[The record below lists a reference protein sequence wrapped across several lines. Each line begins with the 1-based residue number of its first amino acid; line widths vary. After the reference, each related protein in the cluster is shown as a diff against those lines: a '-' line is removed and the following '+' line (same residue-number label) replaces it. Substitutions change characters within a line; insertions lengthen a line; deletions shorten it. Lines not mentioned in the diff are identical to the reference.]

1 MNCEYCNTE
10 FKTKSTLN
18 NHKNKA
24 KYCLIIQGKIE
35 QKENIFKCELCD
47 KILSTKQYLKLH
59 KESCTGK
66 KENIFQCEY
75 CNKILSSKRN
85 LDVHIKKC
93 EIIQIEDEFKC
104 EYCEKY
110 LSSKQKLEYHKN
122 ICDIKKDKEI
132 KDLKDTLK
140 IKDKESK
147 ELKEELKEKEKIIIK
162 VNTQNENYKE
172 QLKKQEEQIKDLQNK
187 LDKIANKAIDKPT
200 TTNTTHNTTNNI
212 LNLASHIDFND
223 VEKIK
228 NIIDDKLTIDNVIT
242 GQKGLASFAKEHLLT
257 DENGN
262 PNYLCADSSRNVFKY
277 KTPDGKIKKD
287 IEAKK
292 LSEYLIVGGIKTKT
306 SNIGDKWC
314 RNENGEIDMEKFNI
328 LIEPQQ
334 SILKLSDDNNIF
346 KRELATLT
354 SV

>member
-1 MNCEYCNTE
+1 MNCEYCNKE
-10 FKTKSTLN
+10 FKSKSSLN

-24 KYCLIIQGKIE
+24 KYCLVIQGKLE
-35 QKENIFKCELCD
+35 QKEIIFKCDFCE
-47 KILSTKQYLKLH
+47 KVLSSKRNLEIH
-59 KESCTGK
+59 KEKCRGK
-66 KENIFQCEY
+66 KEDIFQCEY
-75 CNKILSSKRN
+75 CKKILSSKQN
-85 LDVHIKKC
+85 LDIHIKKC
-93 EIIQIEDEFKC
+93 EIIQIENEFKC

-122 ICDIKKDKEI
+122 ICDIKKDKE
-132 KDLKDTLK
+132 L
-140 IKDKESK
+140 K
-147 ELKEELKEKEKIIIK
+147 ELKEKTDKELKEKEKIIIK
-162 VNTQNENYKE
+162 LKTQNENYKE
-172 QLKKQEEQIKDLQNK
+172 KEKNYKEQIKDLQNK

-200 TTNTTHNTTNNI
+200 TTHNTTNNI
-212 LNLASHIDFND
+212 LNIASYIDFND

-228 NIIDDKLTIDNVIT
+228 TIINDKFTIDNVIT

-262 PNYLCADSSRNVFKY
+262 SSYLCADASRNVFKY
-277 KTPDGKIKKD
+277 KTPDGEIKKD

-314 RNENGEIDMEKFNI
+314 RNENGEIDMEKFKI
-328 LIEPQQ
+328 LIEPQL